1 MKRGKQTCKILKE
14 IRRQIAKANDIE
26 YITAECQYYGDCLG
40 TCPKCEAEVRYL
52 EEQLVQRKATGKAI
66 VLFGVTTMM
75 AITPGVHIQTLSAQ
89 EKAPVPN
96 ISIDLSLNTDPLSR
110 TNDNKTNRNTEKAD
124 TCIVNPNDT
133 ICREEIPTI
142 KTEEATPK
150 NNDAFFGMVESMPTF
165 PGGMAVLMNF
175 LEKNTHYPDPDTDA
189 RISGSVIVQFTVK
202 QDGSVGNA
210 KILQSLHPLFDK
222 EALRVINSMPKWI
235 PGMRY
240 GKKISVNYSLS
251 ITFNQK

>member
-75 AITPGVHIQTLSAQ
+75 AITPGVNTQTLSAQ
-89 EKAPVPN
+89 EKAPAPN

-175 LEKNTHYPDPDTDA
+175 LEKNTHYPDPDTC
-189 RISGSVIVQFTVK
+189 ISGRVIVQFTVK
-202 QDGSVGNA
+202 PDGSVA
-210 KILQSLHPLFDK
+210 DAEILRGIHPLFDK
-222 EALRVINSMPKWI
+222 EALRVVNSMPKWI

-240 GKKISVNYSLS
+240 GKKISVKYSLP